1 LTTDISSKD
10 ELFSG
15 FFDIHHLEFSPRMN
29 HAAAWMICMGEKGG
43 FPCW

>member
-15 FFDIHHLEFSPRMN
+15 FFDIHHLESLTTDEPCGRMDDL
-29 HAAAWMICMGEKGG
+29 HG
-43 FPCW
+43 